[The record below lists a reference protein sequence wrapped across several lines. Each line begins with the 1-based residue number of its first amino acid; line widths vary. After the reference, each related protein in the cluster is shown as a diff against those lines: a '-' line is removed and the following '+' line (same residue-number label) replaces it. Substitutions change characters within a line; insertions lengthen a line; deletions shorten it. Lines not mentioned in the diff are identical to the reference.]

1 LLGQPLAAA
10 TPTPIPKLNSNPDP
24 DPDPDQAAL
33 AQHSPHVVLCCWMP
47 LGQDWSVAM
56 RAAASVTHYLLIG
69 EIDDGCC
76 GVPWRGG
83 PKPSPN
89 PDPDPDPD
97 PR

>member
-1 LLGQPLAAA
+1 
-10 TPTPIPKLNSNPDP
+10 
-24 DPDPDQAAL
+24 
-33 AQHSPHVVLCCWMP
+33 MP

-83 PKPSPN
+83 PKPNPN

-97 PR
+97 RR